1 MVHFASSVQLS
12 TAKRHLPPGE
22 VRRWWSGASAS
33 LDLAPSSAVR
43 ALAVILLEI
52 IHHLAISRYF
62 RVKNKQFMNMNGP
75 PFYVTYYDHMQGRRW
90 SRVVGRSECDVLI
103 WRHVYV
109 CSVMWCTNIVQILL
123 QLCSSYPIS
132 PIGPVYR
139 RLARASS
146 NTGVLLK
153 IWKYGKSSLNQ
164 FKWRIWSKYSF
175 LELCTILF

>member
-33 LDLAPSSAVR
+33 LDHASRAAVR
-43 ALAVILLEI
+43 PCGDSFRNHPPFI
-52 IHHLAISRYF
+52 AISRYF

-75 PFYVTYYDHMQGRRW
+75 PFYVAYSDHMKRRRW

-153 IWKYGKSSLNQ
+153 IWKYGKYVQ
-164 FKWRIWSKYSF
+164 KIIFKSI
-175 LELCTILF
+175 